1 MKKMLFTLCL
11 AAAFAASA
19 DITLYA
25 DSYKRKGGSAKT
37 APWRI
42 INTAKYMSIE
52 DNTLALKEDKRY
64 LSATGVIRGEQPF
77 GGKFRFSIENTEPN
91 SYKIGILLRGLDMKD
106 TFFYSGP
113 QTGKGSFEVTLPRGA
128 RRIELVISGKGKFK
142 NAKVV
147 RIVDSSYRVEADPA
161 YQLVKGEAA
170 PVKFKLFHNEKE
182 VPDGKV
188 EVSGLEGAHMPS
200 GATARAWIEKG
211 DPAPFDAAAQKIK
224 LEKPVNILYIGDSLT
239 HFDIGHNHVDRVGY
253 FLNKYNPGKA
263 KVWNYACGGDDICRI
278 VDRLNG
284 KKSGRW
290 GYRYHDLWNRSYDW
304 AFVFLGHN
312 DTKASSKN
320 DYRIAVV
327 PPEKQRV
334 LYEELIKKLQAKG
347 IKRIIL
353 MSSSSSNFELCK
365 ANSDKIKRIHNRFG
379 DPVHQEAFN
388 KVLTELAEKHGLEY
402 MDLYTPMKAVPDK
415 AKLLNP
421 NDGVHL
427 TPAGHD
433 FVALETLKYLSAA
446 GK

>member
-1 MKKMLFTLCL
+1 MKKTMFTLCL

-19 DITLYA
+19 DITMYA
-25 DSYKRKGGSAKT
+25 DSYKRKGGSAKS

-42 INTAKYMSIE
+42 INTNIRASIE
-52 DNTLALKEDKRY
+52 DNALVLKEDKRY
-64 LSATGVIRGEQPF
+64 IPAGIAVRGEQPF
-77 GGKFRFSIENTEPN
+77 GSRFRFTIENTGSD
-91 SYKIGILLRGLDMKD
+91 SYKLGFLLRGLDKKHE
-106 TFFYSGP
+106 FFYSAP
-113 QTGKGSFEVTLPRGA
+113 QTGKGSFELTLPRGA
-128 RRIELVISGKGKFK
+128 RELTPVIFGKGKFR

-147 RIVDSSYRVEADPA
+147 RIWDNAYRVEADPA

-188 EVSGLEGAHMPS
+188 EVSGLEAAHPAS
-200 GATARAWIEKG
+200 GATVRAWIEKG
-211 DPAPFDAAAQKIK
+211 DPAPFDAVAQKIK
-224 LEKPVNILYIGDSLT
+224 LEKPVSILYIGDSLT
-239 HFDIGHNHVDRVGY
+239 HFDIGHNHVDKVGY
-253 FLNKYNPGKA
+253 FLNKFNPGKA
-263 KVWNYACGGDDICRI
+263 KVWNYACGGDDIQRI

-290 GYRYHDLWNRSYDW
+290 GFRYDDLWNRSYDC
-304 AFVFLGHN
+304 AVVFLGHN
-312 DTKASSKN
+312 DTKASSKD
-320 DYRIAVV
+320 DYKIAVV

-388 KVLTELAEKHGLEY
+388 EVLKELAKKHGLEY
-402 MDLYTPMKAVPDK
+402 MDLYTPMKARPDK

-433 FVALETLKYLSAA
+433 FVALETLKYLSTTN
-446 GK
+446 K